1 MEIMGFLQKENTKI
15 IPALIS
21 IVMLLF
27 YVVPIFRGIF
37 NLGNAFGI
45 AVTAALTL
53 VFVFFGRFT
62 GCLRALWNVI
72 AGRTFLCTA
81 AVLIV
86 LFVTY
91 AAVVSALMVR
101 AANDTPKTDDTTLV
115 VLGCKVKNGAPSRM
129 LRKRLDKAYDYLAEH
144 ESVSVVVSGGKGS
157 DEAISEAECMKT
169 YLTERGIAPERV
181 YMEDRSVNTEENL
194 RFSQEIIMREGLSDN
209 ITIVTDAY
217 HQYRAEMIARK
228 QGINGSSNI
237 SADTSWYLVPTYWTR
252 ELIGIGYY
260 YLK

>member
-62 GCLRALWNVI
+62 GRLRALWNVT

-157 DEAISEAECMKT
+157 DEAISEAECM
-169 YLTERGIAPERV
+169 YRWLTEKGISPSRI
-181 YMEDRSVNTEENL
+181 YKEDKSTNTDENIS
-194 RFSQEIIMREGLSDN
+194 FSGEIIKSEGLSKELA
-209 ITIVTDAY
+209 IVTDGF
-217 HQYRAEMIARK
+217 HEMRAAIIAGRLGYNTGAVPA
-228 QGINGSSNI
+228 QTPMYL
-237 SADTSWYLVPTYWTR
+237 SASFTTR
-252 ELIGIGYY
+252 ELIALAAEII
-260 YLK
+260 LP